1 MWNSLKDEDKKPVLL
16 LAEQDKKRHEK
27 EMADYEKLGYFI
39 D

>member
-1 MWNSLKDEDKKPVLL
+1 MWNSLKEEDKNPFIL

-27 EMADYEKLGYFI
+27 EMGDLEKLGYFI